1 MIGKPATIAVGDQA
15 VLTCNVPTTPMGTTI
30 EVQWKRPADMSPIP
44 GANSTVFLVSSSAN
58 MFDTGVYTCEV
69 TVRDERNSPLVIPTT
84 VSVNITLTVT
94 SK

>member
-1 MIGKPATIAVGDQA
+1 MGKSAIVAVGDIA
-15 VLTCNVPTTPMGTTI
+15 VLTCIVSGTPDRTTI
-30 EVQWKRPADMSPIP
+30 SVKWKRATDMSPIP
-44 GANSTVFLVSSSAN
+44 GANSTTFDVSSSAN

-84 VSVNITLTVT
+84 VSVNISLTVT